1 MSWPTPS
8 SRCRGSNGCSV
19 SARQKTPSLK
29 NEPDDR
35 SRARLPP
42 LSCRATNPSSGLAQR
57 RDLGHEDPLLRPEP
71 DDDPALPSLDDLPLA
86 EPGVP
91 DPLPGAVRH
100 RHGDDPLEFPPASPW
115 QRHPPPPAASRRAGY
130 RACLEPLRYLREEAR
145 WNLIFALAPVG
156 AQLCVGEDERPLS
169 ARYADVGEPPLLL
182 EVLLVEGA
190 GVRERPLLHPHDE
203 DVLELQA
210 LRVVE
215 RHQRHP
221 PTLAREHVL
230 LRVEC
235 LLLQEA
241 SEGGLRFDAFVLP
254 CGVYELLQILQ
265 ARFGLDGVI

>member
-71 DDDPALPSLDDLPLA
+71 DDDPAVPGLDDLPHA

-91 DPLPGAVRH
+91 DPLPGAVRN
-100 RHGDDPLEFPPASPW
+100 RPGDGPLWLPPASPW
-115 QRHPPPPAASRRAGY
+115 QRHPPPPTAGRRAGY
-130 RACLEPLRYLREEAR
+130 RAGLESLGYLREEAR
-145 WNLIFALAPVG
+145 GHLVLALAPVG
-156 AQLCVGEDERPLS
+156 AQLRVGEGERPPR
-169 ARYADVGEPPLLL
+169 ARDADVGKPPLLL
-182 EVLLVEGA
+182 EVLLVQGA
-190 GVRERPLLHPHDE
+190 GVRERPLLHPHHE
-203 DVLELQA
+203 DVVELQP

-215 RHQRHP
+215 RH
-221 PTLAREHVL
+221 
-230 LRVEC
+230 
-235 LLLQEA
+235 
-241 SEGGLRFDAFVLP
+241 
-254 CGVYELLQILQ
+254 
-265 ARFGLDGVI
+265 